1 MKTNI
6 NKHISDLLC
15 EHNCVIIPEFGGFV
29 ANYESAFIDT
39 RTNHMFAP
47 KKSIVFNRSLKN
59 NDGLLVNE
67 IAVGEG
73 LTFKQA
79 KKELNKYVLN
89 LNESLS
95 LYKKVFIDEVGTLLL
110 TSDDKVLFVQ
120 SNSRN
125 HLLDSYGFSTIQ
137 YPAIERTSVQERF
150 EEKIKHIDKKHLPSN
165 KKPWL
170 RAAAVIIP
178 LLMVSALGISNKDKI
193 HSAYANLSPFATST
207 THVEVVEKVN
217 TPYSSFEIESPT
229 NNIEE
234 AVLSFYE
241 AKNNMGAA
249 VSEEAFE
256 VPKHFIIAGAFSSER
271 NAKKMISKLQKSN
284 FSSSKIVGKSKSGLY
299 RVSYDGFVNSSDAIM
314 ALREIKKT
322 NPSAWLLSTH

>member
-1 MKTNI
+1 MRTNI

-15 EHNCVIIPEFGGFV
+15 EHNCVIIPDFGGFV
-29 ANYESAFIDT
+29 ANYESAFIDS

-79 KKELNKYVLN
+79 KKELDKYVLN

-95 LYKKVFIDEVGTLLL
+95 LHKKVFIDEVGTLLL

-125 HLLDSYGFSTIQ
+125 HLLDSYGFTTIQ
-137 YPAIERTSVQERF
+137 YPAIQRTSVQERF
-150 EEKIKHIDKKHLPSN
+150 EEKIKHIDKAHLPSN

-170 RAAAVIIP
+170 KAAAVLIP

-193 HSAYANLSPFATST
+193 HSVYANLSPFGSSSSST
-207 THVEVVEKVN
+207 VVEAVETAT
-217 TPYSSFEIESPT
+217 TPLSSFDLESPT

-241 AKNNMGAA
+241 AKNNMTT
-249 VSEEAFE
+249 VVENE

-271 NAKKMISKLQKSN
+271 NANKMISKLQKSN
-284 FSSSKIVGKSKSGLY
+284 FTSSKIVGKSKSGLY
-299 RVSYDGFVNSSDAIM
+299 RVSYDGFVNSSDAIL

>member
-1 MKTNI
+1 MRTNI

-15 EHNCVIIPEFGGFV
+15 EHNCVIIPDFGGFV
-29 ANYESAFIDT
+29 ANYESAFIDS

-59 NDGLLVNE
+59 NDGLLINE

-79 KKELNKYVLN
+79 KKELDKYVLN

-95 LYKKVFIDEVGTLLL
+95 LHKKVFIDEVGTLLL

-125 HLLDSYGFSTIQ
+125 HLLDSYGFTTIQ
-137 YPAIERTSVQERF
+137 YPAIQRTSVQERF
-150 EEKIKHIDKKHLPSN
+150 EEKIKHIDKAHLPSN

-170 RAAAVIIP
+170 KAAAVLIP

-193 HSAYANLSPFATST
+193 HSVYANLSPFRSSNST
-207 THVEVVEKVN
+207 VVEAVE
-217 TPYSSFEIESPT
+217 TASTHLSSFDVESPT

-241 AKNNMGAA
+241 AKNNMTT
-249 VSEEAFE
+249 VVENE

-271 NAKKMISKLQKSN
+271 NANKMISKLQKSN
-284 FSSSKIVGKSKSGLY
+284 FTSSKIVGKSKSGLY

>member
-1 MKTNI
+1 MRTNI

-15 EHNCVIIPEFGGFV
+15 EHNCVIIPDFGGFV
-29 ANYESAFIDT
+29 ANYESAFIDS

-79 KKELNKYVLN
+79 KKELDKYVLN

-95 LYKKVFIDEVGTLLL
+95 LHKKVFIDEVGTLLL

-125 HLLDSYGFSTIQ
+125 HLLDSYGFTTIQ
-137 YPAIERTSVQERF
+137 YPTIQRTSVQERF
-150 EEKIKHIDKKHLPSN
+150 EEKIKHIDKAHLPSN

-170 RAAAVIIP
+170 KAAAVLIP

-193 HSAYANLSPFATST
+193 HSVYANLSPFGSYSSSTVVEAVETAT
-207 THVEVVEKVN
+207 THL
-217 TPYSSFEIESPT
+217 SSFDVESPT

-241 AKNNMGAA
+241 AKNNMTT
-249 VSEEAFE
+249 VVENE

-284 FSSSKIVGKSKSGLY
+284 FTSSKIVGKSKSGLY

>member
-1 MKTNI
+1 
-6 NKHISDLLC
+6 
-15 EHNCVIIPEFGGFV
+15 VIIPDFGGFV
-29 ANYESAFIDT
+29 ANYESAFIDS

-79 KKELNKYVLN
+79 KKELDKYVLN

-95 LYKKVFIDEVGTLLL
+95 LHKKVFIDEVGTLLL

-125 HLLDSYGFSTIQ
+125 HLLDSYGFTNIQ
-137 YPAIERTSVQERF
+137 YPTIQRTSVQERF
-150 EEKIKHIDKKHLPSN
+150 EEKIKHIDKAHLPSN

-170 RAAAVIIP
+170 KVAAVLIP

-193 HSAYANLSPFATST
+193 HSVYANLSPFGSSSSTVVEAVETAT
-207 THVEVVEKVN
+207 THL
-217 TPYSSFEIESPT
+217 SSFDVESPT

-241 AKNNMGAA
+241 AKNNMTT
-249 VSEEAFE
+249 VVENE

-284 FSSSKIVGKSKSGLY
+284 FTSSKIVGKSKSGLY

>member
-1 MKTNI
+1 MRTNI

-15 EHNCVIIPEFGGFV
+15 EHNCVIIPDFGGFV
-29 ANYESAFIDT
+29 ANYESAFIDS

-79 KKELNKYVLN
+79 KKELDKYVLN

-95 LYKKVFIDEVGTLLL
+95 LHKKVFIDEVGTLLL

-125 HLLDSYGFSTIQ
+125 HLLDSYGFTNIQ
-137 YPAIERTSVQERF
+137 YPTIQRTSVQERF
-150 EEKIKHIDKKHLPSN
+150 EEKIKHIDKAHLPSN

-170 RAAAVIIP
+170 KAAAVLIP

-193 HSAYANLSPFATST
+193 HSVYANLSPFGSSSSTVVEAVETAT
-207 THVEVVEKVN
+207 THL
-217 TPYSSFEIESPT
+217 SSFDVESPT

-241 AKNNMGAA
+241 AKNNMTT
-249 VSEEAFE
+249 VVENE
-256 VPKHFIIAGAFSSER
+256 VPKHFIIAGAFSSEK

-284 FSSSKIVGKSKSGLY
+284 FTSSKIVGKSKSGLY

-314 ALREIKKT
+314 ALRKIKKT

>member
-1 MKTNI
+1 MRTNI

-15 EHNCVIIPEFGGFV
+15 EHNCVIIPDFGGFV
-29 ANYESAFIDT
+29 ANYESAFIDS

-79 KKELNKYVLN
+79 KKELDKYVLN

-95 LYKKVFIDEVGTLLL
+95 LHKKVFIDEVGTLLL

-125 HLLDSYGFSTIQ
+125 HLLDSYGFTNIQ
-137 YPAIERTSVQERF
+137 YPTIQRTSVQERF
-150 EEKIKHIDKKHLPSN
+150 EEKIKHIDKAHLPSN

-170 RAAAVIIP
+170 KVAAVLIP

-193 HSAYANLSPFATST
+193 HSVYANLSPFGSSSSTVVEAVETAT
-207 THVEVVEKVN
+207 THL
-217 TPYSSFEIESPT
+217 SSFDVESPT

-241 AKNNMGAA
+241 AKNNMTT
-249 VSEEAFE
+249 VVENE

-284 FSSSKIVGKSKSGLY
+284 FTSSKIVGKSKSGLY

-314 ALREIKKT
+314 ALRKIKKT

>member
-1 MKTNI
+1 MRTNI

-15 EHNCVIIPEFGGFV
+15 EHNCVIIPDFGGFV
-29 ANYESAFIDT
+29 ANYESAFIDS

-79 KKELNKYVLN
+79 KKELDKYILN

-95 LYKKVFIDEVGTLLL
+95 LHKKVFIDEVGTLLL

-125 HLLDSYGFSTIQ
+125 HLLDSYGFTTIQ
-137 YPAIERTSVQERF
+137 YPAIQRTSVQERF
-150 EEKIKHIDKKHLPSN
+150 EEKIKHIDKAHLPSN

-170 RAAAVIIP
+170 KAAAVLIP

-193 HSAYANLSPFATST
+193 HSVYANLSPFGSSSSTVVEAVETAT
-207 THVEVVEKVN
+207 THL
-217 TPYSSFEIESPT
+217 SSFDVESPT

-234 AVLSFYE
+234 AVLFFYE
-241 AKNNMGAA
+241 AKNNMTT
-249 VSEEAFE
+249 VVKNE

-271 NAKKMISKLQKSN
+271 NANKMISKLQKSN
-284 FSSSKIVGKSKSGLY
+284 FTSSKIVGKSKSGLY
-299 RVSYDGFVNSSDAIM
+299 RVSYDGFVNSSDAIL

-322 NPSAWLLSTH
+322 NPSAWLLSTY

>member
-1 MKTNI
+1 
-6 NKHISDLLC
+6 
-15 EHNCVIIPEFGGFV
+15 
-29 ANYESAFIDT
+29 
-39 RTNHMFAP
+39 MFAP

-79 KKELNKYVLN
+79 KKELYKYVLN

-95 LYKKVFIDEVGTLLL
+95 LHKKVFIDEVGTLLL

-125 HLLDSYGFSTIQ
+125 HLLDSYGFTTIQ
-137 YPAIERTSVQERF
+137 YPAIQRTSVQERF
-150 EEKIKHIDKKHLPSN
+150 EEKIKHIDKAHLPSN

-170 RAAAVIIP
+170 KTAAVLIP

-193 HSAYANLSPFATST
+193 HSVYANLSPFGSSSSST
-207 THVEVVEKVN
+207 VVEAVETAT
-217 TPYSSFEIESPT
+217 TPLSSFDLESPT

-241 AKNNMGAA
+241 AKNNMTT
-249 VSEEAFE
+249 VVENE

-271 NAKKMISKLQKSN
+271 NANKMISKLQKSN
-284 FSSSKIVGKSKSGLY
+284 FTSSKIVGKSKSGLY
-299 RVSYDGFVNSSDAIM
+299 RVSYDGFVNSSDAIL

>member
-1 MKTNI
+1 MRTNI

-15 EHNCVIIPEFGGFV
+15 EHNCVIIPDFGGFV
-29 ANYESAFIDT
+29 ANYESAFIDS

-79 KKELNKYVLN
+79 KKELYKYVLN

-95 LYKKVFIDEVGTLLL
+95 LHKKVFIDEVGTLLL
-110 TSDDKVLFVQ
+110 TSDEKVLFVQ

-125 HLLDSYGFSTIQ
+125 HLLDSYGFTTIQ
-137 YPAIERTSVQERF
+137 YPAIQRTSVQERF
-150 EEKIKHIDKKHLPSN
+150 EEKIKHIDNAHLPSN

-170 RAAAVIIP
+170 KAAAVLIP

-193 HSAYANLSPFATST
+193 HSVYANLSPFGSSSSSTVVEAVETAT
-207 THVEVVEKVN
+207 THL
-217 TPYSSFEIESPT
+217 SSFDVESPT

-241 AKNNMGAA
+241 AKNNMTT
-249 VSEEAFE
+249 VVENE
-256 VPKHFIIAGAFSSER
+256 VPKHFIVAGAFSSER
-271 NAKKMISKLQKSN
+271 NANKMISKLQKSN
-284 FSSSKIVGKSKSGLY
+284 FTSSKIVGKSKSGLY
-299 RVSYDGFVNSSDAIM
+299 RVSYNGFVNSSDAIL
-314 ALREIKKT
+314 ALRQIRKT

>member
-1 MKTNI
+1 MRTNI

-15 EHNCVIIPEFGGFV
+15 EHNCVIIPDFGGFV
-29 ANYESAFIDT
+29 ANYESAFIDS

-79 KKELNKYVLN
+79 KKELDKYVLN

-95 LYKKVFIDEVGTLLL
+95 LHKKVFIDEVGTLLL

-125 HLLDSYGFSTIQ
+125 HLLDSYGFTTIQ
-137 YPAIERTSVQERF
+137 YPAIQRTSVQERF
-150 EEKIKHIDKKHLPSN
+150 EEKIKHIDKAHLPSN

-170 RAAAVIIP
+170 KAAAVLIP

-193 HSAYANLSPFATST
+193 HSVYANLSPFGSSSSTVVEAVETAT
-207 THVEVVEKVN
+207 THL
-217 TPYSSFEIESPT
+217 SSFDVESPT

-234 AVLSFYE
+234 AVLFFYE
-241 AKNNMGAA
+241 AKNNMTT
-249 VSEEAFE
+249 VVKNE

-271 NAKKMISKLQKSN
+271 NANKMISKLQKSN
-284 FSSSKIVGKSKSGLY
+284 FTSSKIVGKSKSGLY
-299 RVSYDGFVNSSDAIM
+299 RVSYDGFVNSSDAIL

-322 NPSAWLLSTH
+322 NPSAWLLSTY

>member
-1 MKTNI
+1 MRTNI

-15 EHNCVIIPEFGGFV
+15 EHNCVIIPDFGGFV
-29 ANYESAFIDT
+29 ANYESAFIDS

-79 KKELNKYVLN
+79 KKELDKYVLN

-95 LYKKVFIDEVGTLLL
+95 LHKKVFIDEVGTLLL
-110 TSDDKVLFVQ
+110 TSDEKVLFVQ

-125 HLLDSYGFSTIQ
+125 HLLDSYGFTTIQ
-137 YPAIERTSVQERF
+137 YPAIQRTSVQERF
-150 EEKIKHIDKKHLPSN
+150 EEKIKHIDKAHLPSN

-170 RAAAVIIP
+170 KAAAVLIP

-193 HSAYANLSPFATST
+193 HSVYANLSPFGSSSSSTVVEAVETAT
-207 THVEVVEKVN
+207 THL
-217 TPYSSFEIESPT
+217 SSFDVESPT

-241 AKNNMGAA
+241 AKNNMTT
-249 VSEEAFE
+249 VIENE

-271 NAKKMISKLQKSN
+271 NANKMISKLQKSN
-284 FSSSKIVGKSKSGLY
+284 FTSSKIVGKSKSGLY
-299 RVSYDGFVNSSDAIM
+299 RVSYNGFVNSSDAIL
-314 ALREIKKT
+314 ALRQIKKT

>member
-1 MKTNI
+1 MRTNI

-15 EHNCVIIPEFGGFV
+15 EHNCVIIPDFGGFV
-29 ANYESAFIDT
+29 ANYESAFIDS

-79 KKELNKYVLN
+79 KKELDKYVLN

-95 LYKKVFIDEVGTLLL
+95 LHKKVFIDEVGTLLL
-110 TSDDKVLFVQ
+110 TSDEKVLFVQ

-125 HLLDSYGFSTIQ
+125 HLLDSYGFTTIQ
-137 YPAIERTSVQERF
+137 YPAIQRTSVQERF
-150 EEKIKHIDKKHLPSN
+150 EEKIKHIDKAHLPSN

-170 RAAAVIIP
+170 KAAAVLIP

-193 HSAYANLSPFATST
+193 HSVYANLSPFGSSSSSTVVEAVETAT
-207 THVEVVEKVN
+207 THL
-217 TPYSSFEIESPT
+217 SSFNVESPT

-241 AKNNMGAA
+241 AKNNMTT
-249 VSEEAFE
+249 VVENE
-256 VPKHFIIAGAFSSER
+256 VPKHFIVAGAFSSER
-271 NAKKMISKLQKSN
+271 NANKMISKLQKSN
-284 FSSSKIVGKSKSGLY
+284 FTSSKIVGKSKSGLY
-299 RVSYDGFVNSSDAIM
+299 RVSYNGFVNSSDAIL
-314 ALREIKKT
+314 ALRQIKKT

>member
-1 MKTNI
+1 
-6 NKHISDLLC
+6 
-15 EHNCVIIPEFGGFV
+15 VIIPDFGGFV
-29 ANYESAFIDT
+29 ANYESAFIDS

-79 KKELNKYVLN
+79 KKELDKYVLN

-95 LYKKVFIDEVGTLLL
+95 LHKKVFIDEVGTLLL
-110 TSDDKVLFVQ
+110 TSEDKVLFVQ

-125 HLLDSYGFSTIQ
+125 HLLDSYGFTTIQ
-137 YPAIERTSVQERF
+137 YPAIQRTSVKERF
-150 EEKIKHIDKKHLPSN
+150 EEKIKHIDKAHLASN

-170 RAAAVIIP
+170 KAVAVLIP
-178 LLMVSALGISNKDKI
+178 LLMVSTLGISNKDKL
-193 HSAYANLSPFATST
+193 HSVYANLSPFGSSSSSTVVESVETTST
-207 THVEVVEKVN
+207 HL
-217 TPYSSFEIESPT
+217 SSFNVESPT
-229 NNIEE
+229 NNIVG

-241 AKNNMGAA
+241 AKNNMTT
-249 VSEEAFE
+249 VVENEA
-256 VPKHFIIAGAFSSER
+256 PKHFIIAGAFSSER
-271 NAKKMISKLQKSN
+271 NANKMISKLQKSN
-284 FSSSKIVGKSKSGLY
+284 FTSSKIVGKSKSGLY
-299 RVSYDGFVNSSDAIM
+299 RVSYNGFVNSSDAIL

>member
-1 MKTNI
+1 MRTNI

-15 EHNCVIIPEFGGFV
+15 EHNCVIIPDFGGFV
-29 ANYESAFIDT
+29 ANYESAFIDS

-79 KKELNKYVLN
+79 KKELDKYVLN

-95 LYKKVFIDEVGTLLL
+95 LHKKVFIDEVGTLLL
-110 TSDDKVLFVQ
+110 TSDEKVLFVQ

-125 HLLDSYGFSTIQ
+125 HLLDSYGFTTIQ
-137 YPAIERTSVQERF
+137 YPAIQRTSVQERF
-150 EEKIKHIDKKHLPSN
+150 EEKIKHIDKAHLPSN

-170 RAAAVIIP
+170 KAAAVLIP

-193 HSAYANLSPFATST
+193 HSVYANLSPFGSSSSSTVVEAVETAT
-207 THVEVVEKVN
+207 THL
-217 TPYSSFEIESPT
+217 SSFDVESPT

-241 AKNNMGAA
+241 AKNNMTT
-249 VSEEAFE
+249 VVENE
-256 VPKHFIIAGAFSSER
+256 VPKHFIVAGAFSSER
-271 NAKKMISKLQKSN
+271 NANKMISKLQKSN
-284 FSSSKIVGKSKSGLY
+284 FTSSKIVGKSKSGLY
-299 RVSYDGFVNSSDAIM
+299 RVSYNGFVNSSDAIL
-314 ALREIKKT
+314 ALRQIKKT

>member
-15 EHNCVIIPEFGGFV
+15 EHNCVIIPDFGGFV
-29 ANYESAFIDT
+29 ANYESAFIDS

-79 KKELNKYVLN
+79 KKELDKYVLN

-95 LYKKVFIDEVGTLLL
+95 LHKKVFIDEVGTLLL
-110 TSDDKVLFVQ
+110 TSDEKVLFVQ

-125 HLLDSYGFSTIQ
+125 HLLDSYGFTTIQ
-137 YPAIERTSVQERF
+137 YPAIQRTSVQERF
-150 EEKIKHIDKKHLPSN
+150 EEKIKHIDKAHLPSN

-170 RAAAVIIP
+170 KAAAVLIP

-193 HSAYANLSPFATST
+193 HSVYANLSPFGSSSSSTVVEAVETAT
-207 THVEVVEKVN
+207 THL
-217 TPYSSFEIESPT
+217 SSFDVESPT

-241 AKNNMGAA
+241 AKNNMTT
-249 VSEEAFE
+249 VIENE

-271 NAKKMISKLQKSN
+271 NANKMISKLQKSN
-284 FSSSKIVGKSKSGLY
+284 FTSSKIVGKSKSGLY
-299 RVSYDGFVNSSDAIM
+299 RVSYDGFVNSSDAIL
-314 ALREIKKT
+314 ALRQIKKT

>member
-1 MKTNI
+1 
-6 NKHISDLLC
+6 
-15 EHNCVIIPEFGGFV
+15 
-29 ANYESAFIDT
+29 
-39 RTNHMFAP
+39 MFAP

-79 KKELNKYVLN
+79 KKELYKYVLN

-95 LYKKVFIDEVGTLLL
+95 LHKKVFIDEVGTLLL
-110 TSDDKVLFVQ
+110 TSDEKVLFVQ

-125 HLLDSYGFSTIQ
+125 HLLDSYGFTTIQ
-137 YPAIERTSVQERF
+137 YPAIQRTSVQERF
-150 EEKIKHIDKKHLPSN
+150 EEKIKHIDKAHLPSN

-170 RAAAVIIP
+170 KAAAVLIP

-193 HSAYANLSPFATST
+193 HSVYANLSPFGSSSSSTVVEAVETAT
-207 THVEVVEKVN
+207 THL
-217 TPYSSFEIESPT
+217 SSFDVESPT

-241 AKNNMGAA
+241 AKNNMTT
-249 VSEEAFE
+249 VVENE
-256 VPKHFIIAGAFSSER
+256 VPKHFIVAGAFSSER
-271 NAKKMISKLQKSN
+271 NANKMISKLQKSN
-284 FSSSKIVGKSKSGLY
+284 FTSSKIVGKSKSGLY
-299 RVSYDGFVNSSDAIM
+299 RVSYNGFVNSSDAIL
-314 ALREIKKT
+314 ALRQIRKT

>member
-1 MKTNI
+1 MRTNI

-15 EHNCVIIPEFGGFV
+15 EHNCVIIPDFGGFV
-29 ANYESAFIDT
+29 ANYESAFIDN

-47 KKSIVFNRSLKN
+47 KKSIVFNRSLNN

-67 IAVGEG
+67 IAFGEG

-79 KKELNKYVLN
+79 KKELDTYVLN

-95 LYKKVFIDEVGTLLL
+95 LHKKVFIDEVGTLLL

-125 HLLDSYGFSTIQ
+125 HLLDSYGFTTIQ
-137 YPAIERTSVQERF
+137 YPAIQRTSVQERF
-150 EEKIKHIDKKHLPSN
+150 EEKIKHIDKAHLPSN

-170 RAAAVIIP
+170 KAAAVLIP

-193 HSAYANLSPFATST
+193 HSVYANLSPFGSSST
-207 THVEVVEKVN
+207 TVVERVE
-217 TPYSSFEIESPT
+217 TATTHLSSFDVESPT

-241 AKNNMGAA
+241 AKNNMTTI
-249 VSEEAFE
+249 VENE

-271 NAKKMISKLQKSN
+271 NANKMISKLQKSN
-284 FSSSKIVGKSKSGLY
+284 FTSSKIVGKSKSGLY
-299 RVSYDGFVNSSDAIM
+299 RVSYDGFVNSYDAIK
-314 ALREIKKT
+314 ALREIKKA
-322 NPSAWLLSTH
+322 NPSAWLLSTN

>member
-1 MKTNI
+1 
-6 NKHISDLLC
+6 
-15 EHNCVIIPEFGGFV
+15 VIIPDFGGFV
-29 ANYESAFIDT
+29 ANYESAFIDS

-79 KKELNKYVLN
+79 KKELYKYVLN

-95 LYKKVFIDEVGTLLL
+95 LHKKVFIDEVGTLLL
-110 TSDDKVLFVQ
+110 TSDEKVLFVQ

-125 HLLDSYGFSTIQ
+125 HLLDSYGFTTIQ
-137 YPAIERTSVQERF
+137 YPAIQRTSVQERF
-150 EEKIKHIDKKHLPSN
+150 EEKIKHIDKAHLPSN

-170 RAAAVIIP
+170 KAAAVLIP

-193 HSAYANLSPFATST
+193 HSVYANLSPFGSSSSSTVVEAVETAT
-207 THVEVVEKVN
+207 THL
-217 TPYSSFEIESPT
+217 SSFDVESPT

-241 AKNNMGAA
+241 AKNNMTT
-249 VSEEAFE
+249 VIENE

-271 NAKKMISKLQKSN
+271 NANKMISKLQKSN
-284 FSSSKIVGKSKSGLY
+284 FTSSKIVGKSKSGLY
-299 RVSYDGFVNSSDAIM
+299 RVSYNGFVNSSDAIL
-314 ALREIKKT
+314 ALRQIKKT